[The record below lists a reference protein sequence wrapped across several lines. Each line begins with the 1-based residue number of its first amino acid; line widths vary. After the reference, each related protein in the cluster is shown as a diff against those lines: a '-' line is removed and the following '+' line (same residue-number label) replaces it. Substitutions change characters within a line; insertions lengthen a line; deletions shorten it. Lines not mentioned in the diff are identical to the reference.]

1 MEIQAEHFPEKSVIK
16 INKKG
21 FIGIENEI
29 FQGLV
34 QESINK
40 GSKNIS
46 VDLSGVDYISSWGI
60 GGLVHAYT
68 TCANRNIHFDLK
80 GVNKSIKKILHQV
93 KLDTLF
99 NVS

>member
-1 MEIQAEHFPEKSVIK
+1 MELHAEHLLEKSVIK

-21 FIGIENEI
+21 FIGVENEI

-34 QESINK
+34 QEAINK

-46 VDLSGVDYISSWGI
+46 VDVSSVDYISSWGI

-68 TCANRNIHFDLK
+68 TCTNRDIRFNLTGANN
-80 GVNKSIKKILHQV
+80 SIKKILHQV